1 MKVLSFDVGTKH
13 LAYCKVNV
21 TEARQF
27 QILDWQVLSVVPKEV
42 NVNKTP
48 IEDLVVPFAQVCWE
62 HRKAWLNDVDKVF
75 IEMQPMGRG
84 ARNLKTKILSHILQ
98 VLLHQERSVPVQFI
112 HPSLKLKDM
121 PGKHTYRENKK
132 YAVAK
137 TEELLGGSLCLQGKD
152 LFIGKK
158 KDDLADAF
166 LQGFYGTEAIAKPET
181 EKKPPR
187 KKKCTHQINEQ

>member
-1 MKVLSFDVGTKH
+1 MKVLSFDVGTKN
-13 LAYCKVNV
+13 LAFCKLEVLDK
-21 TEARQF
+21 QF
-27 QILDWQVLSVVPKEV
+27 TIHDWQVLSVVSSDI

-48 IEDLVVPFAQVCWE
+48 IEDLVIPFANVCRT
-62 HRKAWLNDVDKVF
+62 HVHDWLVDTEKVF

-98 VLLHQERSVPVQFI
+98 VLLQHERDVPIQFI

-137 TEELLGGSLCLQGKD
+137 TEELLGGSACLDPKAKD
-152 LFIGKK
+152 LFVGRKR
-158 KDDLADAF
+158 DDLADAF
-166 LQGFYGTEAIAKPET
+166 LQGYYGTEGTARVVT
-181 EKKPPR
+181 EKRPR
-187 KKKCTHQINEQ
+187 KKTKRTEINEQ